1 MTTKHKVLVSDKLS
15 ETGLEILRGCSV
27 IEVDVKTG
35 MKPEELIK
43 TIPDYEGII
52 IRSGTKVT
60 ADVLK
65 AAKKLKIVGRAGA
78 GVDNV
83 DINAASKK
91 GVAVENTP
99 GGNTVTTGEHT
110 IALMCALA
118 RNIPQGTASV
128 KSGNWDRK
136 LAGVELMDKTLG
148 VVGIGR
154 VGSIVVSRAQG
165 FKMHCIAYDP
175 FISKEKAQEIGVEL
189 VTLDEVWERADFIS
203 IHSPLTDETRHMI
216 STEQFKKMKK
226 GVRIINCARGGI
238 IDEEAL
244 AESIKSGHVAGAALD
259 VFENEPPGKESALV
273 GLPQVICTPHLGAS
287 TGEAQENVAIAVAK
301 QMVAFFEEGQILNA
315 VNVPAVDPE
324 LLKSIGPYLTLAE
337 KMGNFLAQLSGH
349 GIKEIEIAS
358 SGEIADIDMKP
369 LATSVLRGFL
379 ACIIGEEINFI
390 NAPFVAEERGIE
402 VKTSVSHK
410 AHDFTGLLSVKVVTD
425 DGEHNLSGTIFG
437 KKEPRL
443 VNIDGIYIEAE
454 PEGNMLVF
462 TNNDVPGVIGHVG
475 SYLASKDIN
484 IGQFRLGRIGP
495 KKYAMSIVNI
505 DEALTK
511 EMLDDIRKI
520 PDILQA
526 WMIKI

>member
-1 MTTKHKVLVSDKLS
+1 MAQKHKVLVSDKLS
-15 ETGLEILRGCSV
+15 ETGLEILRACPV

-35 MKPEELIK
+35 MKPDELIK
-43 TIPDYEGII
+43 TIPPYEGII

-60 ADVLK
+60 KEVLD
-65 AAKKLKIVGRAGA
+65 AATKLKIVGRAGA

-83 DINAASKK
+83 DIPAASKK

-110 IALMCALA
+110 FALLCALA

-136 LAGVELMDKTLG
+136 LAGVELMGKTLG

-175 FISKEKAQEIGVEL
+175 FISNEKAEEIGVEL
-189 VTLDEVWERADFIS
+189 VTLDQIWEKADFIS
-203 IHSPLTDETRHMI
+203 IHSPLTEQTKHMI

-226 GVRIINCARGGI
+226 SVRIINCARGGI

-244 AESIKSGHVAGAALD
+244 AKSINDGHVAGAALD
-259 VFENEPPGKESALV
+259 VFENEPPGEDNPLV
-273 GLPQVICTPHLGAS
+273 NLPQVICTPHLGAS

-324 LLKSIGPYLTLAE
+324 LLKSISPYLTLAE
-337 KMGNFLAQLSGH
+337 RMGSFLAQISEH

-358 SGEIADIDMKP
+358 SGEIADIDIKP

-410 AHDFTGLLSVKVVTD
+410 AHDFTGMLSVKVVSD
-425 DGEHNLSGTIFG
+425 EGDHYLSGTIFG
-437 KKEPRL
+437 KKEPRI

-454 PEGNMLVF
+454 PVGNMLVF
-462 TNNDVPGVIGHVG
+462 TNNDVPGVIGNVG
-475 SYLASKDIN
+475 SYLASKNIN

-495 KKYAMSIVNI
+495 KQYAMSIVNI
-505 DEALTK
+505 DEALTTQ
-511 EMLDDIRKI
+511 MLDDIKKI
-520 PDILQA
+520 PDILHA